1 MDDACDDRQWGLIIN
16 IGPRLLPTAFA
27 AAAGVVGLKSPVG
40 ERVMC
45 VSAAVGCLRSFF
57 LLVCQLPGFVPRFPR
72 MWKAILKW
80 SASSFLAFCGSL
92 FGVMCALKTGF
103 LEPLNL
109 PQCYALY
116 KKNADLRTTLSTCFV
131 LNLFIYAG
139 SMLVVPYAIWPCV
152 LLIFPYHFRGII
164 EPYSVFLWYWFWVI
178 PMFILNQIF
187 GFVWYQ
193 KIANHATAE
202 ARTQHATKQLGII
215 RMLASFSNSVSDE
228 VFRGLTTLFFTV
240 LFDVVKLVVERTPWC
255 GAYLGT
261 AFWVMSRSWVWSW
274 YAFDY
279 IWATEGR
286 AINHRIGYFENH
298 WSYFLGFGL
307 PTTLAMAWMPFGIYE
322 ATFGFVFP
330 VWLLLAAFAKPDK
343 NNFRLP
349 LFAVSKTFA
358 EEVIRYFFKKQSLKQ
373 RE

>member
-1 MDDACDDRQWGLIIN
+1 
-16 IGPRLLPTAFA
+16 
-27 AAAGVVGLKSPVG
+27 
-40 ERVMC
+40 
-45 VSAAVGCLRSFF
+45 
-57 LLVCQLPGFVPRFPR
+57 
-72 MWKAILKW
+72 MWKTFLKW
-80 SASSFLAFCGSL
+80 SVTALVAFCGG
-92 FGVMCALKTGF
+92 FFRAFCALTTGF

-109 PQCYALY
+109 RQCYSLY
-116 KKNADLRTTLSTCFV
+116 KNNAELKSTLRTCFL

-139 SMLVVPYAIWPCV
+139 SMLIVPHVIWPCV
-152 LLIFPYHFRGII
+152 LLIFPPHFRGII
-164 EPYSVFLWYWFWVI
+164 EPYSALLWYWFWVI

-202 ARTQHATKQLGII
+202 AKPQHAAKQHGLI

-228 VFRGLTTLFFTV
+228 VFRALTTLFFTL
-240 LFDVVKLVVERTPWC
+240 LFDVFKLVVERTPWF
-255 GAYLGT
+255 GAHLAV

-286 AINHRIGYFENH
+286 DINHRIGYFEKH

-307 PTTLAMAWMPFGIYE
+307 PATLAMSCLPFGIYE

-330 VWLLLAAFAKPDK
+330 VWLLLAAFAKPER
-343 NNFRLP
+343 NSFRLP

-358 EEVIRYFFKKQSLKQ
+358 EEVIRHFFKKQ
-373 RE
+373 RG